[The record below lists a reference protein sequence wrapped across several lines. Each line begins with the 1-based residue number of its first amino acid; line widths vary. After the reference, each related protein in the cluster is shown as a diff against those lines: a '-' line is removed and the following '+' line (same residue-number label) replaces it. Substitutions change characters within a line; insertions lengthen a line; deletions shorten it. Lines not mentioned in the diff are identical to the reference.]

1 MLKIL
6 AESFAVKGL
15 CLEQQAKDSHLKK
28 EIIIKNYI
36 QAGEMG
42 LKYLQVLAQRLR
54 HLSSLKVIYKV
65 DSIIVIFAE

>member
-15 CLEQQAKDSHLKK
+15 CLEQQAKDSLAKK
-28 EIIIKNYI
+28 ETIIKHYI

-42 LKYLQVLAQRLR
+42 LKYLQVRSYVR
-54 HLSSLKVIYKV
+54 
-65 DSIIVIFAE
+65 

>member
-15 CLEQQAKDSHLKK
+15 CLEQQAKEAHVKK
-28 EIIIKNYI
+28 ETIIKYYI

-42 LKYLQVLAQRLR
+42 LKYLQVPIKHKRVDKLIALFEPKFA
-54 HLSSLKVIYKV
+54 LSVFKK
-65 DSIIVIFAE
+65 